1 MFNLIVTASLRN
13 RVFVL
18 AASLLLIGLGSWLI
32 PKLNIDVLPDL
43 NRPTVTIQAESHG
56 LAAEEVE
63 QLVTFPIESAM
74 QGLPGVTRVRST
86 SSLGLA
92 FIYVEFEWGSE
103 IYRARQQVAER
114 LAAVQG
120 QLPEEIR
127 PAIGPIT
134 SVMGEIMLVAVAGEK
149 ADPMELR
156 EVAEFSIRPRLLA
169 IPGVAQVIP
178 IGGLVREYRVAPD
191 PARMRQL
198 GVTLDEV
205 EATVRGFSTNAGGGF
220 IDERAQ
226 EFVIRTLGR
235 ERDPEALAGLV
246 VATRDGTPILL
257 GAVADVGYAA
267 RPRRG
272 SAGFGGQPAVIL
284 GLQKQPGVDT
294 LSLTREIETALE
306 ATRATLPPQI
316 TTLQVQFRQASF
328 IENSIGNV
336 QKVLVEA
343 LLIVGVVLFLFL
355 MNVRTTFI
363 SLVAIPMSVFITAIV
378 FRLFDLSINTM
389 TLGGLA
395 IAIGELVDD
404 AVVGVENIFRRLREN
419 RALPQ
424 PRPLLGVVAEASQ
437 EVRSGIFYATI
448 IIVLVFVPLFALT
461 GIEGQLF
468 APLGVAYIVS
478 ILASLLV
485 SITLTPVL
493 CYYLLPSLRS
503 LEEPESRLVRGLKA
517 GYSRLLDWTLPRRAP
532 VLGVAAL
539 AVVLALAGA
548 WGLPKSFLPAFN
560 EGTSLVTLVFTP
572 GIAMADSE
580 RLGTIAERL
589 IGEVPE
595 VVSVGRRTGRAELDE
610 HAEGVHMNE
619 IDINLEPSDRSRQA
633 VLADIRSRLAPLPGS
648 VSFGQPISHRLDHLL
663 SGVQAQLVVKIS
675 GDDLDTLR
683 SLGAQAEQRL
693 AGTPGLVDL
702 RLERQVRAP
711 EIHVRVDEDAAR
723 FYGITPARI
732 AERIDLLSG
741 GERVAE
747 VIDGSRRYGVTIQL
761 PEESRTKAGLA
772 GVLIETARGAVPLA
786 HLASVEEAD
795 GPNQVQREDGR
806 RRIVVSG
813 NTDGTGADRVV
824 AEMERRLASLP
835 LPTGYT
841 LRIEGQF
848 RAQQEAARMIGLL
861 SLVSLTLIFLVLY
874 TRYRSAALALIVMGN
889 VPLALVGSVA
899 ALWIAGLDLSIA
911 AMVGFI
917 TLTGITA
924 RNGILK
930 ISHTLNLVLR
940 DGLPFDRATIRRACL
955 ERMTPVLMTAVSA
968 GIALV
973 PLMIG
978 GDQPGKEILHPVAV
992 TIFGGLFT
1000 ATLLDAV
1007 VTPTLVERFG
1017 AAAIARLRAERSAAG
1032 VPAEAY

>member
-1 MFNLIVTASLRN
+1 MFNQIVTASLRY

-18 AASLLLIGLGSWLI
+18 AGAVLLILVGLWTVPRL
-32 PKLNIDVLPDL
+32 PIDVLPDL
-43 NRPTVTIQAESHG
+43 NRPTVTIQTESHG
-56 LAAEEVE
+56 LAPEEVE
-63 QLVTFPIESAM
+63 QLVTLPLETAM
-74 QGLPGVTRVRST
+74 QGLPGVVRVRST
-86 SSLGLA
+86 SSLGLS
-92 FIYVEFEWGSE
+92 FIYVEFEWGAE

-114 LAAVQG
+114 LSAAASQM
-120 QLPEEIR
+120 PEGIR
-127 PAIGPIT
+127 PSIGPIT
-134 SVMGEIMLVAVAGEK
+134 SIMGEIMLIAVAGGE
-149 ADPMELR
+149 PMALR
-156 EVAEFSIRPRLLA
+156 EVAEFDLRPRLLA

-198 GVTLDEV
+198 DVTLEEI
-205 EATVRGFSTNAGGGF
+205 EAAVRGFSSNAGGGF
-220 IDERAQ
+220 LDERAQ
-226 EFVIRTLGR
+226 EFVVRTLGR

-246 VATRDGTPILL
+246 VATRAGAPILL
-257 GAVADVGYAA
+257 SAVAEVGYAA

-272 SAGFGGQPAVIL
+272 SAGFDGEPAVVL
-284 GLQKQPGVDT
+284 GVQKQPGVDT
-294 LSLTREIETALE
+294 VRLTNEIEASL
-306 ATRATLPPQI
+306 AAARATLPPEI
-316 TTLQVQFRQASF
+316 STLRVQFRQASF
-328 IENSIGNV
+328 IENSINNV
-336 QKVLVEA
+336 VTVLLEA
-343 LLIVGVVLFLFL
+343 LVIVGIVLFLFL
-355 MNVRTTFI
+355 MNTRTTLI
-363 SLVAIPMSVFITAIV
+363 SLLAIPMSVLVTAIV

-389 TLGGLA
+389 TLGGIA

-419 RALPQ
+419 RMRAI
-424 PRPLLGVVAEASQ
+424 PRPLLTLVAEASH

-448 IIVLVFVPLFALT
+448 IIVLVFVPLFALS

-468 APLGVAYIVS
+468 VPLGLAYVVS

-493 CYYLLPSLRS
+493 CYYLLPSLKR
-503 LEEPESRLVRGLKA
+503 LDEPDSALVRRLQGW
-517 GYSRLLDWTLPRRAP
+517 YSRLLDHALPQRAL
-532 VLGVAAL
+532 VLSLAVLAVALAAL
-539 AVVLALAGA
+539 GA
-548 WGLPKSFLPAFN
+548 WRLPKSFLPAFN
-560 EGTSLVTLVFTP
+560 EGTLLVSLAFTP

-580 RLGTIAERL
+580 RLGAVAERL
-589 IGEVPE
+589 IGQVPE
-595 VVSVGRRTGRAELDE
+595 VVSVSRRTGRAELDE

-619 IDINLEPSDRSRQA
+619 IDVNLEITDREREV
-633 VLADIRSRLAPLPGS
+633 VLADIRQRLAPLPGS
-648 VSFGQPISHRLDHLL
+648 ISFGQPISHRLDHLL

-675 GDDLDTLR
+675 GVDLDTLR
-683 SLGAQAEQRL
+683 SLAAQTEQLL

-702 RLERQVRAP
+702 RVERQVRAP

-723 FYGITPARI
+723 FYGITPAQV
-732 AERIDLLSG
+732 AAKVDLLSG
-741 GERVAE
+741 GEQVAE
-747 VIDGSRRYGVTIQL
+747 VIDGLRRYAVTIRMPDDTRSL
-761 PEESRTKAGLA
+761 AGLRD
-772 GVLIETARGAVPLA
+772 IPIDTARGSVPLGN
-786 HLASVEEAD
+786 LASIEEAD
-795 GPNQVQREDGR
+795 GPNAIQREDGR
-806 RRIVVSG
+806 RRIVISG
-813 NTDGTGADRVV
+813 NIEGAGADRVV
-824 AEMERRLASLP
+824 GEMQRRLAGLP
-835 LPTGYT
+835 LPTGYG

-848 RAQQEAARMIGLL
+848 QAQQEAAQRIAGL
-861 SLVSLTLIFLVLY
+861 SLVSLALIFLVLY

-899 ALWIAGLDLSIA
+899 ALWITGLDLSIA

-992 TIFGGLFT
+992 TIFGGLLT
-1000 ATLLDAV
+1000 ATVLDAV
-1007 VTPTLVERFG
+1007 VTPTLLERFG
-1017 AAAIARLRAERSAAG
+1017 RPALQRLSAERDESPTA
-1032 VPAEAY
+1032 AEAF

>member
-1 MFNLIVTASLRN
+1 MFNLIVSASLRH

-18 AASLLLIGLGSWLI
+18 AASLLLVALGTWII
-32 PKLNIDVLPDL
+32 PQLNIDVLPDL
-43 NRPTVTIQAESHG
+43 NRPTVTIQTESEG
-56 LAAEEVE
+56 LAPEEVE

-86 SSLGLA
+86 SSLGLS
-92 FIYVEFEWGSE
+92 FIYVEFEWGAD

-114 LAAVQG
+114 LAAAQG
-120 QLPEEIR
+120 ELPDEVR
-127 PAIGPIT
+127 PAIGPI
-134 SVMGEIMLVAVAGEK
+134 SSIMGEIMLVAIAGER
-149 ADPMELR
+149 ADPMTLR
-156 EVAEFSIRPRLLA
+156 EVADFALRPRLLA
-169 IPGVAQVIP
+169 IPGVSQVIP

-198 GVTLDEV
+198 GVALEEI
-205 EATVRGFSTNAGGGF
+205 EAAVRGFSSNAGGGF
-220 IDERAQ
+220 IDARSQ

-235 ERDPEALAGLV
+235 ERDPESLAGLV
-246 VATRDGTPILL
+246 VATRDGAPILL
-257 GAVADVGYAA
+257 RAVADVGFAA

-272 SAGFGGQPAVIL
+272 SAGFEGRPAVVL
-284 GLQKQPGVDT
+284 GVQKQPGVDT
-294 LSLTREIETALE
+294 LALTREIESAL
-306 ATRATLPPQI
+306 AAARATLPPEI
-316 TTLQVQFRQASF
+316 TTLQVQFRQATF

-336 QKVLVEA
+336 RKVLLEA

-355 MNVRTTFI
+355 MNVRTTLI
-363 SLVAIPMSVFITAIV
+363 SLVAIPMSVFVTAIV
-378 FRLFDLSINTM
+378 FSVAGLSINTM

-419 RALPQ
+419 RALPK
-424 PRPLLGVVAEASQ
+424 PRPLLAVVAEASQ

-478 ILASLLV
+478 ILASLVV

-503 LEEPESRLVRGLKA
+503 LEEPESRLVQSLKD
-517 GYSRLLDWTLPRRAP
+517 GYSRLLDWALPRRAA

-539 AVVLALAGA
+539 AIALAVIGA
-548 WGLPKSFLPAFN
+548 WRLPKSFLPDFN
-560 EGTSLVTLVFTP
+560 EGTTLVSLAFTP
-572 GIAMADSE
+572 GISMADSE
-580 RLGTIAERL
+580 RLGAVAERL
-589 IGEVPE
+589 ISEVPE
-595 VVSVGRRTGRAELDE
+595 VVSVSRRTGRAELDE

-619 IDINLEPSDRSRQA
+619 IDVNLEESGRERA
-633 VLADIRSRLAPLPGS
+633 VVLEDIRRRLEPLPGS
-648 VSFGQPISHRLDHLL
+648 ASLGQPISHRIDHLL
-663 SGVQAQLVVKIS
+663 SGVQAALVVKIS

-683 SLGAQAEQRL
+683 ALGAQAEQLL
-693 AGTPGLVDL
+693 AGTPGLTDL

-723 FYGITPARI
+723 FHGVTPARV
-732 AERIDLLSG
+732 AEHIELLSG
-741 GERVAE
+741 GRRVAE
-747 VIDGSRRYGVTIQL
+747 VVDGSRRYAVTVQL
-761 PEESRTKAGLA
+761 PEAARTREGLA
-772 GVLIETARGAVPLA
+772 AVLVDTPRGAVPLGN
-786 HLASVEEAD
+786 LATVVESD

-806 RRIVVSG
+806 RRIVISG
-813 NTDGTGADRVV
+813 NNTGAGADVVV
-824 AEMERRLASLP
+824 AEMERRLSALQ

-874 TRYRSAALALIVMGN
+874 SRYQSSALALIVMGN

-899 ALWIAGLDLSIA
+899 ALWLGGLDLSIA

-940 DGLPFDRATIRRACL
+940 DGLPFDRRTIRRACL

-1000 ATLLDAV
+1000 ATLLDAI
-1007 VTPTLVERFG
+1007 VTPALIERFG
-1017 AAAIARLRAERSAAG
+1017 AGAVERLRESRDASAA
-1032 VPAEAY
+1032 PAEAF